1 MLNRSIVAVA
11 RRPSLWPTALGALA
25 AMSPQRWWARPPFLP
40 FPEADLVRW
49 RVTIAYGDPDATV
62 AENDLVAYL
71 KWRQRAARGL
81 RGHR

>member
-40 FPEADLVRW
+40 IPEPDLVRW
-49 RVTIAYGDPDATV
+49 RVTTAYGDPEALV

-71 KWRQRAARGL
+71 EWRQRAARGL